1 MKNFVFNMSQ
11 LNNFLLFTFCLL
23 AFFSNTKLP
32 GSFLHIPLFAI
43 FLLIFSTLI
52 SKIRISYKPMLF
64 IFMLVFPLF
73 LYFLTNFSIQAELF
87 FGPLYF
93 WSSAILIYLMLTN
106 FYVSNTELLKI
117 TNNVILIFIIIGY
130 LVLFNVLPADS
141 ILNEVRAISE
151 GKRLVFL
158 ESEPARSSAVIS
170 SVLVLNEAIN
180 FRKSNIYNSIIF
192 PVLLLILMM
201 AVQSKYGYVFITV
214 YVFGKFFLTVN
225 FRYLNN
231 YFVFIILMSLFAAV
245 AIQFETFNYLRYALS
260 GFSDI
265 GSYVSRLTYLYSGL
279 QSITHYPLGLGP
291 LLNHFNALFIES
303 SIQSIGLLNQEL
315 FTSELRGNIAGP
327 FWLNFV
333 GVFGIPISTFFLI
346 WHFLKI
352 NDQIN
357 NLLTTIFFFL
367 LITLSVL
374 GITGSITC
382 IVFLVLSFRILA
394 FKVTESGQRSFKE
407 I

>member
-1 MKNFVFNMSQ
+1 
-11 LNNFLLFTFCLL
+11 
-23 AFFSNTKLP
+23 
-32 GSFLHIPLFAI
+32 
-43 FLLIFSTLI
+43 
-52 SKIRISYKPMLF
+52 
-64 IFMLVFPLF
+64 MLVFPLF